1 VPTSYG
7 YNAYGERT
15 TQRTFRT
22 GDYATNPP
30 PTSGGD
36 LTTWGYHAATGL
48 LEYKEDAAGQRV
60 DYTYTARG
68 QVHVRSW
75 KRLNS
80 QSARVTTTYG
90 YEALSPELTSQTY
103 NDGTPT
109 VGYTYTRA
117 ELLQQVTDATG
128 TRTFDYTAALAL
140 ERENLPAYYGSRV
153 LRPQYDSQHRRAGF
167 QLGTSGTP
175 GDDLTQTLTY
185 AGGTG
190 LLGTLETRQASL
202 SPRTHT
208 YGYVSGTALVDQLS
222 TGSGGSLYALSRTY
236 ESGAER
242 DLLASITAT
251 YGGGSAKQSGSA
263 FADYADATFYRYDYN
278 TRGELTAA
286 TGYLGASVND
296 LSTPLSGRF
305 FAYDYDGAGNRT
317 SANTTGVPGLAAVHT
332 PNTLNQIT
340 SRENPY
346 VGVSGTLDADPTVK
360 VVVQGTL
367 AGKQGGHWSGEVV
380 LDNTS
385 GPARE
390 QVPVKAVKPGSP
402 DVMQAAT
409 ATVQVAQDP
418 ERLTYDYQD

>member
-1 VPTSYG
+1 M
-7 YNAYGERT
+7 
-15 TQRTFRT
+15 
-22 GDYATNPP
+22 
-30 PTSGGD
+30 
-36 LTTWGYHAATGL
+36 
-48 LEYKEDAAGQRV
+48 
-60 DYTYTARG
+60 
-68 QVHVRSW
+68 
-75 KRLNS
+75 
-80 QSARVTTTYG
+80 
-90 YEALSPELTSQTY
+90 
-103 NDGTPT
+103 
-109 VGYTYTRA
+109 
-117 ELLQQVTDATG
+117 
-128 TRTFDYTAALAL
+128 
-140 ERENLPAYYGSRV
+140 
-153 LRPQYDSQHRRAGF
+153 
-167 QLGTSGTP
+167 
-175 GDDLTQTLTY
+175 
-185 AGGTG
+185 
-190 LLGTLETRQASL
+190 
-202 SPRTHT
+202 
-208 YGYVSGTALVDQLS
+208 DQLS

-251 YGGGSAKQSGSA
+251 YGGGGAISQHDYTYNTARQRVSAKQSGSA

-278 TRGELTAA
+278 ARGELTAA

-305 FAYDYDGAGNRT
+305 FDYGYDGAGNRT

-346 VGVSGTLDADPTVK
+346 VGVSGTLDADSTVK

-367 AGKQGGHWSGEVV
+367 AGKQGGHWSGDVV